1 MINTID
7 LAPIVLAYGGIVMV
21 FAAYTQ
27 GRVRGYKEGKA
38 LNEPLVAALGN
49 QVKSYGELNDA
60 LNNRQVAAQKDQ
72 IEAQDRLIVALGGES
87 R

>member
-60 LNNRQVAAQKDQ
+60 LNRQVAAQKDQ
-72 IEAQDRLIVALGGES
+72 IEAQDRLIVVLGGES